1 MKKIIYD
8 IFFYLQKEKYVIAR
22 LPQNF
27 PQKINQGS
35 DVDIFCDNIERISKK
50 VSPAINNFL
59 THEKNSNVNILNISN
74 SHIQIDFN
82 INKRFLFKLDI
93 FDKIED
99 IKNFD
104 ISKKFFVNIFKNRKT
119 LLIKK
124 KSKKIKFYI
133 PKSEDETFIRYLE
146 FIKSGKKKKQH
157 EKFFYKYINDKKLKK
172 SFEHYISKKKL
183 DVEILFDIFKK
194 YKSQIN
200 YYKYKFDKHTI
211 NELMNLM
218 IKKFNN

>member
-35 DVDIFCDNIERISKK
+35 DIDIFCDNIERISKK

-59 THEKNSNVNILNISN
+59 NHEKNSNVNILNISN

-172 SFEHYISKKKL
+172 VSNIILVKK
-183 DVEILFDIFKK
+183 
-194 YKSQIN
+194 S
-200 YYKYKFDKHTI
+200 
-211 NELMNLM
+211 
-218 IKKFNN
+218 